1 MLSPN
6 EKARAR
12 EEEKVTRLQ
21 AGDIL
26 IAGIRESIQRRR
38 NQIAEL
44 QKSIDEDDA
53 TIRSLV
59 KLISEGRIK

>member
-1 MLSPN
+1 VLSPN